1 VLTTAF
7 ITGNDYP
14 EVYIMIL
21 TTTLFDMSTALQEIG
36 RVGRD
41 RKLAKYCIIPAIN
54 ILPWQ
59 SIDDLWDLKGWK
71 AMYDMVWTL
80 KEYI

>member
-1 VLTTAF
+1 MLTTAF
-7 ITGNDYP
+7 STGNNYP

-21 TTTLFDMSTALQEIG
+21 ATTIFDMSTILQEIG

-41 RKLAKYCIIPAIN
+41 RKLAKYYIIPAIN
-54 ILPWQ
+54 ILSWQ

-71 AMYDMVWTL
+71 SMYDMV
-80 KEYI
+80 